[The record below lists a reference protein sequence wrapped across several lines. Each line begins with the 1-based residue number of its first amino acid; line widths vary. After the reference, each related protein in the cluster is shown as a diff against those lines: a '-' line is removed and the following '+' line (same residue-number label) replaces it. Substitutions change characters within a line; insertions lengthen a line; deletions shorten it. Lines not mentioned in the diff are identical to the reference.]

1 MGGLLQ
7 VFTGDRSLAEDFIE
21 EVKGFLYL
29 NQDIAGYNS
38 LIKKVA
44 FMLTLMKGPTIA
56 GWACNVGNWLDTL
69 NSTVNNIPAV

>member
-21 EVKGFLYL
+21 EVKGFLHL
-29 NQDIAGYNS
+29 NQDIARYNS
-38 LIKKVA
+38 PIKKVA
-44 FMLTLMKGPTIA
+44 FMLTLIKGPTIA
-56 GWACNVGNWLDTL
+56 GWAHNVGNWLDTL